1 MIIYIDALIKPEYKV
16 FENSITIVLPV
27 ISSNNVLSEDERMVI
42 QSLQGNL
49 KISRIE
55 IEHQTNFSRDKSI
68 RVLNML
74 LEKNIIAKS
83 GSGRATK
90 YYLLKGHQ

>member
-74 LEKNIIAKS
+74 LEKNIIAKR

>member
-1 MIIYIDALIKPEYKV
+1 MV
-16 FENSITIVLPV
+16 FSFFFNQQFATI
-27 ISSNNVLSEDERMVI
+27 
-42 QSLQGNL
+42 GNI
-49 KISRIE
+49 KISRID
-55 IEHQTNFSRDKSI
+55 IERKTKFNRDKSI

-74 LEKNIIAKS
+74 IEKNIIAKS